1 MDKRKRIAI
10 ITSGHSSYDDRIFW
24 RFGISL
30 QQNSFEVT
38 VISSVEE
45 MNIVEHGIQIK
56 SFAGKSLEKK
66 DKILMFFNFLMQ
78 IKPDLIICCE
88 PLTILAAVKYR
99 KSSLKRVRILSDITE
114 YYPHQNLL
122 KKYKGLKRL
131 FVYLFYFLF
140 NAYTANLVNALI
152 IGEKKKAKL
161 YNWISPL
168 IPKHLVGYYTPK
180 RFFRYKP
187 IEMSST
193 ITIGYIGEVSTER
206 GIFSFLEV
214 IKEIAS
220 SYNEKNFIIKII
232 GSISAGISFNDIN
245 NLISDINNISIK
257 YESWVGYNKLSDA
270 LSQVHIVIDLRE
282 KNIIY
287 NRSLPIKI
295 FDCLAVGRPIIIS
308 NLDSLKDFD
317 DLEKFGFVVEPNNT
331 KEIVLV
337 LSKYLEDKNL
347 YQRHSEQANHL
358 FLNKY
363 NWEILENNFL
373 SIIIKYLK

>member
-1 MDKRKRIAI
+1 MDRRKRIAI
-10 ITSGHSSYDDRIFW
+10 ITSGHSPYDDRIFW

-30 QQNSFEVT
+30 QQNGFEVT

-45 MNIVEHGIQIK
+45 LNTVERGIQIK

-66 DKILMFFNFLMQ
+66 EKILMFLTLL
-78 IKPDLIICCE
+78 IKINPDLIICCE
-88 PLTILAAVKYR
+88 PLTIIAAVKYR
-99 KSSLKRVRILSDITE
+99 KSYLKRVRVLSDITE

-122 KKYKGLKRL
+122 KQYKGLKRF

-140 NAYTANLVNALI
+140 NAYAANLVNALI
-152 IGEKKKAKL
+152 IGEEKKAKL

-168 IPKHLVGYYTPK
+168 IPKHIIGYYTPK
-180 RFFRYKP
+180 RYFRYNP

-232 GSISAGISFNDIN
+232 GSISAGISFGDIN

-257 YESWVGYNKLSDA
+257 YESWVAYNKLSEA
-270 LSQVHIVIDLRE
+270 LSKVHIVVDLRE
-282 KNIIY
+282 KNNIY

-308 NLDSLKDFD
+308 NLDSLKDFN
-317 DLEKFGFVVEPNNT
+317 DLKKFGFIVDPKNKE
-331 KEIVLV
+331 EIVLA
-337 LSKYLEDKNL
+337 LAKYLEDKNL
-347 YQRHSEQANHL
+347 YQRHAKLANQL
-358 FLNKY
+358 FLSKY
-363 NWEILENNFL
+363 NWELLEENFL
-373 SIIIKYLK
+373 SIVKKYLK